1 MVFNKCAAGVAIPL
15 LPLHNL
21 AVEHSAVPS
30 PSSWL
35 QHHSPG
41 STSVSR
47 LFSPGHQ
54 MLPLE
59 LGQAFQHWHNTACR
73 VLMLGS
79 VLTPQLMKAK
89 NFICYEILWVF
100 FFFANRSFFFLLILT
115 LNKSSLTFREL
126 CSICLCVC
134 TESICITSIPFSS
147 KCSIAHRCALIA
159 FRLYQVRDSKKCCY
173 TGTCAK
179 LPAVLLAGILPAEV
193 VNSHPG
199 CQIETFKGNS
209 FSSISEKLPLWV
221 PETEISIPNHL
232 SSKILSIQQE
242 AISIIHTRKITSQWY
257 LQLLS

>member
-1 MVFNKCAAGVAIPL
+1 MLWNTVGFFS
-15 LPLHNL
+15 LPID
-21 AVEHSAVPS
+21 P
-30 PSSWL
+30 
-35 QHHSPG
+35 
-41 STSVSR
+41 
-47 LFSPGHQ
+47 
-54 MLPLE
+54 
-59 LGQAFQHWHNTACR
+59 
-73 VLMLGS
+73 
-79 VLTPQLMKAK
+79 
-89 NFICYEILWVF
+89 
-100 FFFANRSFFFLLILT
+100 FFFLLILT

-159 FRLYQVRDSKKCCY
+159 LRLYQVRDSKKCCY

-199 CQIETFKGNS
+199 CQIETFKRNS